1 MRIALFVLTALLA
14 TAQAP
19 TKEEKVIGL
28 LKTMNM
34 QPILE
39 NMVQQQM
46 AAFKKMAPQVPEK
59 LWDEIG
65 KEMRVDELLEKS
77 AAIYSTHFSEAEID
91 DMLRFYST
99 PTGKKMLAKMPVI
112 TTESMEMGRQWGTAV
127 ATKVAA
133 RLKAEGL
140 IK

>member
-1 MRIALFVLTALLA
+1 MRIALFVLTALFA

-59 LWDEIG
+59 LWDEI
-65 KEMRVDELLEKS
+65 EKS
-77 AAIYSTHFSEAEID
+77 TAIHSTHFAEAEID
-91 DMLRFYST
+91 DMHRFYST
-99 PTGKKMLAKMPVI
+99 PTGRKMLTKLPVI
-112 TTESMEMGRQWGTAV
+112 SSESMEMGRQRGIAIYALTSGLNSL
-127 ATKVAA
+127 TIPSFD
-133 RLKAEGL
+133 AE
-140 IK
+140 IP